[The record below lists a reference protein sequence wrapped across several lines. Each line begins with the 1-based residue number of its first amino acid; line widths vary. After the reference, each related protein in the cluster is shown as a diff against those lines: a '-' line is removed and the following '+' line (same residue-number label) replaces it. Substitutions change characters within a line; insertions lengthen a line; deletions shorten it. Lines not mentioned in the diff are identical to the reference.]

1 MVREAREV
9 LLRVFRKH
17 YPVEVGMRWDGSL
30 RCTSSW
36 KEEPQRGEGRKEEGR
51 IKGRHT
57 KVSYLDNM
65 KQERRGGLNPSST
78 PKFSRWTCRRAG
90 ILANV
95 NSHDW
100 ERSLLLQRLTQRLRK
115 LQRALNTFRILFL
128 LEPLQV
134 KGLRKFYTLDE
145 MTETADTIFV
155 RLHVQIPRDK
165 I

>member
-1 MVREAREV
+1 MVRGAREI
-9 LLRVFRKH
+9 LLRVIRKH
-17 YPVEVGMRWDGSL
+17 YPMEVGMRWDGSL

-36 KEEPQRGEGRKEEGR
+36 KEEPQKEEGRKEEGR

-57 KVSYLDNM
+57 KVSYLN
-65 KQERRGGLNPSST
+65 KIKRERRGGLNPSST

-90 ILANV
+90 ALANV

-100 ERSLLLQRLTQRLRK
+100 ERSLFLQRLTQRLRK

-134 KGLRKFYTLDE
+134 KGPWKFYTLDE

-155 RLHVQIPRDK
+155 RLHVPIPGDK